1 MRSRVSPP
9 EEFSQGLVRFA
20 HRRRKPGLGEAWRRL
35 LRRGLGEAT
44 DEAFFSRE
52 GSEDAERLGVEMDFR
67 FREGR
72 AARWGGFWGDVGDS
86 WEQLLHLDGEGFG
99 EFEAKG
105 GLGGQDNLLV
115 PGVG

>member
-1 MRSRVSPP
+1 
-9 EEFSQGLVRFA
+9 
-20 HRRRKPGLGEAWRRL
+20 
-35 LRRGLGEAT
+35 
-44 DEAFFSRE
+44 
-52 GSEDAERLGVEMDFR
+52 MDFR